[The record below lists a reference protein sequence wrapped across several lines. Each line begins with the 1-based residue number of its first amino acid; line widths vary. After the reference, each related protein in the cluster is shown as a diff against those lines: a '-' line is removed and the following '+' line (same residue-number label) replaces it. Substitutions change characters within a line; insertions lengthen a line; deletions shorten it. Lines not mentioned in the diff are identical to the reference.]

1 MQLKRTVKLKLE
13 VDLQSVL
20 PTIDSVT
27 KAFNYIC
34 DVGWNDQ
41 EFDSYSLQKKTYRT
55 IREYLPSQLTCST
68 TKKASESLKAAIH
81 KKRKNLKVSKPQSK
95 FCSIRYDSCSFNVW
109 FDRNELSIST
119 ISGRLKC
126 KFKVADCF
134 KQYLSWRRRSAEL
147 FIRKNKI
154 FLNIAFYKDFEDFE
168 PQVNPYILGV
178 DRGIN
183 RIAVCSNNKF
193 FSGAQLKRVKRKYR
207 LIRSKLQ
214 SKYNSQSAKRHLKK
228 LSLREN
234 RFTTHV
240 NHKISKEIVKSVPEG
255 SIIVLEDLKK
265 YRERIKKE
273 YPDKNRK
280 LNSWS
285 YGQLESFLIYKAES
299 KGILVDYTGAHY
311 TSQKCSR
318 CGHRESENRHRA
330 LFKCQKCGCSL
341 NADLNAARNIELNYR
356 DAKGYLCGLSVNQPI
371 VSGRKDLDTNHLMF
385 KVIVDPAGIVDKS
398 DSNYLMK
405 DSDKSVD

>member
-1 MQLKRTVKLKLE
+1 VQLRRTIKIKLD

-20 PTIDSVT
+20 PTIQSYT
-27 KAFNYIC
+27 KAFNYVC
-34 DVGWNDQ
+34 DVGWTDQ
-41 EFDSYSLQKKTYRT
+41 DFNSLSLHKKTYRT
-55 IREYLPSQLTCST
+55 IREYLPSQLTQSARN
-68 TKKASESLKAAIH
+68 KASESLKAAIH
-81 KKRKNLKVSKPQSK
+81 KKQKNQKVRKPQSK
-95 FCSIRYDSCSFNVW
+95 LSSIRYDACSFNVW
-109 FDRNELSIST
+109 FDKNIISFST

-147 FIRKNKI
+147 FVRKNKI
-154 FLNIAFYKDFEDFE
+154 FLHLTFLKETDDIQ
-168 PQVNPYILGV
+168 PQINPYILGV

-193 FSGAQLKRVKRKYR
+193 YSGKQLKRVKRKYR

-214 SKYNSQSAKRHLKK
+214 SKYNSKSAKRHLKV
-228 LSLREN
+228 LSRKEN

-240 NHKISKEIVKSVPEG
+240 NHKIAKEIVKSVPEG

-285 YGQLESFLIYKAES
+285 YGQLESFLIYKGES
-299 KGILVDYTGAHY
+299 KGILIDYTSAYY
-311 TSQKCSR
+311 TSQKCSH
-318 CGHRESENRHRA
+318 CGHRESENRNRA
-330 LFKCQKCGCSL
+330 LFKCVKCGCSL

-371 VSGRKDLDTNHLMF
+371 VSGRN
-385 KVIVDPAGIVDKS
+385 
-398 DSNYLMK
+398 
-405 DSDKSVD
+405 SVSI

>member
-1 MQLKRTVKLKLE
+1 MQLKRTVKLKLDI
-13 VDLQSVL
+13 DLQSVL
-20 PTIDSVT
+20 PTIESYT
-27 KAFNYIC
+27 KAFNHVC
-34 DVGWNDQ
+34 DVGWTDQ
-41 EFDSYSLQKKTYRT
+41 DFNWASLHNKMYQD
-55 IREYLPSQLTCST
+55 IRKLLPSQLSCSSIN
-68 TKKASESLKAAIH
+68 KAAESLKLTIH
-81 KKRKNLKVSKPQSK
+81 RKRKNLKVSKPQSK
-95 FCSIRYDSCSFNVW
+95 FCSIRYDACSFNVW

-154 FLNIAFYKDFEDFE
+154 FLNIVFYKDVEDIQ
-168 PQVNPYILGV
+168 PQINPFILGV

-183 RIAVCSNNKF
+183 RIAVCSNNNF
-193 FSGAQLKRVKRKYR
+193 YSGGQLKRVKRKYR

-214 SKYNSQSAKRHLKK
+214 SKYNSQSAKRHLKR

-265 YRERIKKE
+265 YRERITKTSKQL
-273 YPDKNRK
+273 NRK

-285 YGQLESFLIYKAES
+285 YGQLESFLIYKGES

-311 TSQKCSR
+311 TSQKCSK
-318 CGHRESENRHRA
+318 CGHREHKNRHRA
-330 LFKCQKCGCSL
+330 LFVCQKCGCSL

-356 DAKGYLCGLSVNQPI
+356 DAKGYLCGLSINQSI
-371 VSGRKDLDTNHLMF
+371 VSVSQLDTNLH
-385 KVIVDPAGIVDKS
+385 V
-398 DSNYLMK
+398 
-405 DSDKSVD
+405 

>member
-1 MQLKRTVKLKLE
+1 MQLKRSIKLKLDI
-13 VDLQSVL
+13 DLVSIL
-20 PTIDSVT
+20 PTIEAYT
-27 KAFNYIC
+27 KAFNYVC
-34 DVGWNDQ
+34 DVGWNDND
-41 EFDSYSLQKKTYRT
+41 FNKFTLHPKVYKT
-55 IREYLPSQLTCST
+55 IRQYLPSALTNSARD
-68 TKKASESLKAAIH
+68 KAAESLKAAIH
-81 KKRKNLKVSKPQSK
+81 RKQKNLKVSKPQSK
-95 FCSIRYDSCSFNVW
+95 QCSIRYNSCSFNVW

-126 KFKVADCF
+126 KFKIADCF
-134 KQYLSWRRRSAEL
+134 KQYLSWRRYSAEL

-154 FLNIAFYKDFEDFE
+154 FLNVIFLKEVEDVQ
-168 PQVNPYILGV
+168 PQINPFILGV

-193 FSGAQLKRVKRKYR
+193 FSGKTLKRVKRKYR

-214 SKYNSQSAKRHLKK
+214 SKYQSKSAKRHLKK

-240 NHKISKEIVKSVPEG
+240 NHKISKEIIKSVPEG

-265 YRERIKKE
+265 YRERITKTSK
-273 YPDKNRK
+273 DNNRK

-285 YGQLESFLIYKAES
+285 YGQLESFLLYKGES
-299 KGILVDYTGAHY
+299 KGILIDYTGAHY

-318 CGHRESENRHRA
+318 CGHRETENRHRT
-330 LFKCQKCGCSL
+330 LFVCKKCGCSL

-356 DAKGYLCGLSVNQPI
+356 DAKGYLCGLSINQPI
-371 VSGRKDLDTNHLMF
+371 VSGRNYLDTNLQF
-385 KVIVDPAGIVDKS
+385 SAVDS
-398 DSNYLMK
+398 
-405 DSDKSVD
+405 